1 MSSIRMLLFIAV
13 VFLLSACAGMNKVKD
28 KTGSLL
34 QPSPAEQKL
43 SVGVK
48 SYEEGD
54 YKTSME
60 ALRDAEKMGLNRKVD
75 KITAHKYKAFIYC
88 ITERNNRCRHEF
100 EDILEEDPNFDLQ
113 PAEAGHP
120 AWGPV
125 FRSVKAGFDK

>member
-1 MSSIRMLLFIAV
+1 MSNIRMLLFIAV
-13 VFLLSACAGMNKVKD
+13 VFLLSACAGINKAKD
-28 KTGSLL
+28 KVSGLI
-34 QPSPAEQKL
+34 QPSSAEQKL

-48 SYEEGD
+48 SYEDGD
-54 YKTSME
+54 YKSSLE
-60 ALRDAEKMGLNRKVD
+60 ALRDAEKMGLSRKAD
-75 KITAHKYKAFIYC
+75 KITVHKYKAFIYC
-88 ITERNNRCRHEF
+88 ITDRNNMCRHEF